1 MGRLIADLLA
11 NANKKL
17 LQKIVISSGKTK
29 NIDLVYGQDII
40 KMYLKKY
47 VELCNKFIELFI
59 QLCELIKKLD
69 NNLGEYDLQPFDME
83 IKNHILNGNNFL
95 KKKEK
100 EKFLKETQINIE
112 KTIGDIKYNLLNT
125 REYIKKVKELY
136 LLIYIYIYNFYFN
149 IDILD
154 EYLQKISINSNN
166 NCTHKKSQTYNDVAN
181 IGNSKTAYEH
191 PLIDK
196 FLNLNNICN
205 LEFGEFISKD
215 IFISLFYSDKDIAK
229 ISKKCLHWKDSE
241 KGHSVIDNIGND
253 NSIVIRLNEI
263 CFYFFMTVIIYYIEN
278 DLKLRIKMFISL
290 INKIHKNKLNL
301 KKYNLILKHN
311 PYLSKIKKL
320 TCIFL

>member
-1 MGRLIADLLA
+1 MGELIEDLLA
-11 NANKKL
+11 SANKKL
-17 LQKIVISSGKTK
+17 LQKIVISSGKAK
-29 NIDLVYGQDII
+29 SIDLVYGQDII
-40 KMYLKKY
+40 KIYLKKY
-47 VELCNKFIELFI
+47 VELCNKFIELFT

-69 NNLGEYDLQPFDME
+69 KNLGEYDLQPFYME
-83 IKNHILNGNNFL
+83 MENHTLNGHNFL

-112 KTIGDIKYNLLNT
+112 KIIGDIKYNILNT
-125 REYIKKVKELY
+125 REYIKKIKELY

-149 IDILD
+149 ISILD
-154 EYLQKISINSNN
+154 EYLQKNNINSNN

-181 IGNSKTAYEH
+181 IGNSKTAYKH
-191 PLIDK
+191 PLIEK
-196 FLNLNNICN
+196 FINLNNICN
-205 LEFGEFISKD
+205 FEFAEFISKD

-229 ISKKCLHWKDSE
+229 ISKKCLYWKDIE
-241 KGHSVIDNIGND
+241 KDHSVIANIGHD

-263 CFYFFMTVIIYYIEN
+263 CFFFFMTVIIYYIEN

-290 INKIHKNKLNL
+290 INKLHKNKLNL

-320 TCIFL
+320 TYIFL